1 MLLKDCLQKSQFT
14 LNLSYKYLI
23 DRHPWLQC
31 IQIQTK
37 AIISLFSE
45 DRYDSLNGNY
55 NNRIEYSYGI
65 NRERGDC
72 FPRDMW
78 FPSVSKH
85 KENRDDGTEY
95 RAAVFT
101 SDAAIP
107 LLPPYVRF
115 HSVKMNLRELNTEMG
130 HSIDAEEIS
139 KIHRPLWEK
148 LRSAIKG
155 STLSISLSVGSGLF
169 PTEDKILGFIAQIDN
184 CFDGYSLKVL
194 HQYRYRT
201 EIDTSSFIASLL
213 QLTPIYKCAEVH
225 VEIFKPTGRRLWYEI
240 EIPVWLEVEIL
251 APVESITNWLNSS
264 DCEVERI
271 RNQQIK
277 ERKLTIRAR
286 NIEELVDQ
294 IKKV

>member
-1 MLLKDCLQKSQFT
+1 
-14 LNLSYKYLI
+14 
-23 DRHPWLQC
+23 
-31 IQIQTK
+31 
-37 AIISLFSE
+37 
-45 DRYDSLNGNY
+45 
-55 NNRIEYSYGI
+55 
-65 NRERGDC
+65 
-72 FPRDMW
+72 MW
-78 FPSVSKH
+78 FPRVSKH
-85 KENRDDGTEY
+85 KENRDDGVKY

-107 LLPPYVRF
+107 LLPPHVRF
-115 HSVKMNLRELNTEMG
+115 HSVTMNLCGLNTEMG
-130 HSIDAEEIS
+130 HSIDAKEIG

-184 CFDGYSLKVL
+184 CLDGYSLKVL
-194 HQYRYRT
+194 QQYQT

-213 QLTPIYKCAEVH
+213 QLPPICKCAEVH
-225 VEIFKPTGRRLWYEI
+225 VEFFKPTGRRLWYGI
-240 EIPVWLEVEIL
+240 ELPVWLELEIL

-264 DCEVERI
+264 YCEVERI